1 LLKLILFFSTKE
13 QLFCSINLER
23 MTRFE
28 CRRGYACLH
37 SRRSKACRDPA
48 TSTLDPVYREATSAY
63 QYFKCPFLKERCKYT
78 LIQKR
83 KASVCPYFFISALQV
98 SDKQIKKNCTAAD
111 LKKTAPIHHL
121 HNYYTGKN
129 GK

>member
-78 LIQKR
+78 LIQKT
-83 KASVCPYFFISALQV
+83 KASV
-98 SDKQIKKNCTAAD
+98 
-111 LKKTAPIHHL
+111 
-121 HNYYTGKN
+121 
-129 GK
+129 